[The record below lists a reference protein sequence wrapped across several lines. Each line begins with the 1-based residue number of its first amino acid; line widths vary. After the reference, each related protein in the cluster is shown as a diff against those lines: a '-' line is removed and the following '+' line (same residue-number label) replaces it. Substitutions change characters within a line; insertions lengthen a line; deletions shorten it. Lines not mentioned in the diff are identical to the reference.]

1 MGSFN
6 ENLKQTKKSLE
17 ISKRLLNNAIAEE
30 KEAIAKLNKTDYL
43 NIYKIKEHNR
53 PLVESISKTITDL
66 YAKLKKD
73 YQLKSDNSRFA
84 LYNIG
89 PVIAKLLSEVE
100 QENYSYQI
108 VDYKGTSYYQDH
120 LGIGTIDYNGTCYVV
135 SKNDYSKTHNQLV
148 EDNNVGDFNMGKET
162 VCLSTSGFNL
172 PPIVYEE
179 KVCRIPRTDKFDSS
193 IQFYNDENK
202 PMILFK
208 QFPYIYD
215 FIDMAIDR
223 KLLESKKYLT
233 ISEFD
238 DIIAEFLKNRDLEK
252 PMNLKKVK

>member
-100 QENYSYQI
+100 QENYSWRKEI
-108 VDYKGTSYYQDH
+108 VH
-120 LGIGTIDYNGTCYVV
+120 GIN
-135 SKNDYSKTHNQLV
+135 
-148 EDNNVGDFNMGKET
+148 F
-162 VCLSTSGFNL
+162 
-172 PPIVYEE
+172 
-179 KVCRIPRTDKFDSS
+179 
-193 IQFYNDENK
+193 
-202 PMILFK
+202 
-208 QFPYIYD
+208 
-215 FIDMAIDR
+215 
-223 KLLESKKYLT
+223 
-233 ISEFD
+233 
-238 DIIAEFLKNRDLEK
+238 
-252 PMNLKKVK
+252 